1 MPEKSGLSTM
11 LFYIIKFAQRNNH
24 PYLLKKAILS
34 TLKFI
39 IPLGVG
45 IFLIWYVYDLLSPDE
60 KRELFDAMGKANYWW
75 IGISI
80 ILGILSHL
88 SRAYRWKYLLQP
100 LDYKP
105 RFLNSFFSVMTGYLI
120 NLLVPRLG
128 EITRCGVMSRY
139 EKIPFNKLFGTV
151 IAERIADIIILT
163 ILTLSVILAQLATL
177 KELLY
182 STIPKDSFNTI
193 IVLGLIVLVGF
204 SVGIRITYVYL
215 KRSTK
220 PFTVKIK
227 FLVRGFLD
235 GLKTIIEMENRSLF
249 ILHTLFIWLMYLAMF
264 YLCFFSLEET
274 SDIPFI
280 GVLAAFVMGGI
291 SIIFIQGGIGVYP
304 AAIMEILFLYGIT
317 KPTGLALGW
326 IIWISQTAMI
336 LVMGVLSMLL
346 ISRYNK
352 SLKTK

>member
-1 MPEKSGLSTM
+1 MKN
-11 LFYIIKFAQRNNH
+11 FIISALKFA
-24 PYLLKKAILS
+24 
-34 TLKFI
+34 

-45 IFLIWYVYDLLSPDE
+45 IFLIWYVYSLLSPNE
-60 KRELFDAMGKANYWW
+60 KEELFDAMERANYWW
-75 IGISI
+75 IALSI
-80 ILGILSHL
+80 FLGILSHL

-100 LDYKP
+100 LNYNP

-151 IAERIADIIILT
+151 IAERIADLTILT
-163 ILTLSVILAQLATL
+163 ILTLSVILAQLSTL
-177 KELLY
+177 KDLLY
-182 STIPKDSFNTI
+182 SIIPNEISGNTI
-193 IVLGLIVLVGF
+193 ILICMILFVSALVIIRVL
-204 SVGIRITYVYL
+204 YVYL
-215 KRSTK
+215 KNSTK
-220 PFTVKIK
+220 PFAIKIK
-227 FLVRGFLD
+227 SLIQGFLD
-235 GLKTIIEMENRSLF
+235 GLKSIIEMENRVLF
-249 ILHTLFIWLMYLAMF
+249 ILHTLFIWLMYFAMF

-274 SDIPFI
+274 SDIPI
-280 GVLAAFVMGGI
+280 VGVLAAFVMGGI

-304 AAIMEILFLYGIT
+304 AAIMEVLFLYEII

-336 LVMGVLSMLL
+336 IVMGVLSLLL

-352 SLKTK
+352 SLKTKL